1 MPVRWTETQDL
12 LLSDF
17 QTRKTVEIGPAE
29 TLTNMMKRTRELVYK
44 PYDTANSIS
53 RDFLSLKK
61 NKDDIYFM
69 GEQKTARNAP
79 RRKETP
85 SALSNASLAP
95 PTNGTSLNIIPP
107 TPTVASHSASPA
119 PAPIAAGPV
128 EDAPVSAGEIIKTI
142 VSITLK
148 KPAKDVAFDQSVKAL
163 SGGRSTLQNEITGDL
178 DAEFGGAPDGAEE
191 LPLSDL
197 ASIVQK
203 NFSGSLGKRTKSLVD
218 KLFTSKMPG
227 GFSPAKAREML
238 ESDYGFASG
247 RQDSVLLM
255 ALQSPPAARLGS
267 DAEARAFWSSTVN
280 AYIAVAGIQ
289 INKAAAGQPGAAA
302 VAVSVDP
309 KALDALNKRSNDFN
323 REVYDAYSRHLGEDN
338 HAMVEE
344 VAQLKSDMQS
354 LQNELDLW
362 NLEHGNEYANG
373 IKPYFDKRKARV
385 YDSFWNWALQDLF
398 KIYHGVRQGYLR
410 LESEEVARRR
420 QALLNRSSKRLINV
434 LAHMIGDMRKQQTRS
449 IASEIWFED
458 LLEDCSAAIRQAPLY
473 LASSTVTAPRT
484 TIDATGAV
492 KFIEQP
498 VARGRSR
505 SRSRS
510 RSRANSAGPVSEQ
523 SVESREFEAAI
534 AAKNARGF
542 APQFNMHAGLMPPTP
557 SMTPTLTPSITP
569 SNASDAGSD
578 LVSLPDNPSV
588 RDEYYPIIQQK
599 TDGVWKECEEL
610 SNQYGDILDR
620 AVDSGLAFQG
630 KNILVTGA
638 GKGSI
643 GAKIVQGLLSGGA
656 KVIVTTS
663 SYAKSTKFYQQ
674 MFTKFGAKGSS
685 LMVVPYNAG
694 SNQDTEG
701 LIDYIYSFP
710 EAERDLDHI
719 IPFAAISETANG
731 IELGPKSELAHRM
744 MLTNT
749 LRLLGA
755 VKKAKE
761 ARRITTRPAQVILPL
776 SPNHGVFGGDGLYSE
791 SKLGL
796 EGLLNKWHTEDWSEY
811 LSVCGAIIGWTRGTG
826 LMNDND
832 MVAEGVESL
841 GVKTFSQDEMA
852 VNIMGLMASPLLEII
867 QSEPLLADLSGGMST
882 FPNLKE
888 EVAIIRKEISEI
900 SSSRRALV
908 KEQKAEF
915 DTPLVA
921 AAPNTL
927 APFKKR
933 ANIKFNF
940 PKLPDFTSEIEQL
953 SALEGMVDLEKVVV
967 VVGFG
972 EVGPHGSSRTRWQM
986 ESQGQFTLEGY
997 IEMAWM
1003 MGLIEYQSGDNVPY
1017 SGWIEKDTKKSIN
1030 DAEIKQ
1036 KYEEHI
1042 LKHSGIRILD
1052 ARTLDGPDPA
1062 SRQVLHEIDLQ
1073 HDFAPFEV
1081 SKETAADLLRENGS
1095 KVTIKPIAEGDTCI
1109 VTLHKGARL
1118 MVPKSLAFDR
1128 TVGGQVPTGWC
1139 AKTYGIS
1146 DDIINQVD
1154 PATLYALVC
1163 TAEALLSAGVTDP
1176 YEFYKYIHVS
1186 QLGVCVGSGF
1196 GGAASLQGIYKER
1209 YTDKTVQND
1218 VLAESFIN
1226 TGSAWI
1232 NMLLLSSCGPNITP
1246 VGACATALESLDV
1259 GFEVISSGKAKAV
1272 LVGGYDYLAKD
1283 VAYEF
1288 ANMKATVNTDED
1300 FARGRTPAE
1309 MSRPATTTRS
1319 GFVESEGCGIQ
1330 LLTTAALALEM
1341 GLPIHGVIAMTRTA
1355 SDKAGRSLPAPGRG
1369 IINAAGSSKS
1379 TFDSPLLN
1387 MSYRKRQ
1394 IDMRMAQIK
1403 ENETSELDYLNQ
1415 ELESYKAGAVDF
1427 DIEEYRQHR
1436 LASIRTDTTA
1446 QRSEVLNSYGNEFW
1460 KRDTKI
1466 SPMRGALATWGLTA
1480 DDIQVASFHGTSTV
1494 KNELNECGV
1503 IQEQMTQLGRAKGNP
1518 VLAVFQKHLT
1528 GHPKGAAA
1536 AWMLNGAL
1544 QIMDSGLIPGNK
1556 NADNIDD
1563 ALEKFDHIAF
1573 PSETIHTS
1581 EDVKAFIV
1589 SSFGFGQKG
1598 AQAIG
1603 VHPKFLF
1610 AAAGREKY
1618 AEYLGRVKGRQNKA
1632 YHHFHKSMM
1641 TNTMFRAKDDPP
1653 YTKENETEFLTN
1665 HDSRLPMDM
1674 VL

>member
-1 MPVRWTETQDL
+1 
-12 LLSDF
+12 
-17 QTRKTVEIGPAE
+17 
-29 TLTNMMKRTRELVYK
+29 MMKRTRDLVYH
-44 PYDTANSIS
+44 PFDTANNVS
-53 RDFLSLKK
+53 RDFLSIKK
-61 NKDDIYFM
+61 NRDDIYFV
-69 GEQKTARNAP
+69 GEEKKARAAP
-79 RRKETP
+79 KKE
-85 SALSNASLAP
+85 
-95 PTNGTSLNIIPP
+95 
-107 TPTVASHSASPA
+107 VCSPA
-119 PAPIAAGPV
+119 PAAEAQPAPTAAVTPPPCTSAPAVVAVGKI
-128 EDAPVSAGEIIKTI
+128 EDAPVIAADIIRTI
-142 VSITLK
+142 VAIALK

-178 DAEFGGAPDGAEE
+178 DAEFGSAPDGAEE
-191 LPLSDL
+191 LPLNDL
-197 ASIVQK
+197 ASILQK
-203 NFSGSLGKRTKSLVD
+203 TFSGTLGKRTKSLVD
-218 KLFTSKMPG
+218 KFFTAKMPG
-227 GFSPAKAREML
+227 GLNQSKAREML
-238 ESDYGFASG
+238 QSDFGFESG
-247 RQDSVLLM
+247 RQDSIFLM
-255 ALQSPPAARLGS
+255 ALQNQPAARFGS
-267 DAEARAFWSSTVN
+267 EPEAREYWASTVQS
-280 AYIAVAGIQ
+280 YVAATGIQ
-289 INKAAAGQPGAAA
+289 LQKATTAPGAATAA
-302 VAVSVDP
+302 VAIDS
-309 KALDALNKRSNDFN
+309 KALDALNKRSNDFH
-323 REVYDAYSRHLGEDN
+323 REVYAAYARHLGEN
-338 HAMVEE
+338 TNAAAEE
-344 VAQLKSDMQS
+344 LAQLRTDMQS

-373 IKPYFDKRKARV
+373 IKPYFDRRKARV

-410 LESEEVARRR
+410 LESDEVARRR
-420 QALLNRSSKRLINV
+420 HQLVNRSSKRLTNV
-434 LAHMIGDMRKQQTRS
+434 LVNMLDDMKRGHARS
-449 IASEIWFED
+449 IAMELWFED
-458 LLEDCSAAIRQAPLY
+458 LLEDCTAAMKQAPTY
-473 LASSTVTAPRT
+473 VASSRITAPHT
-484 TIDATGAV
+484 TIDANGSIN
-492 KFIEQP
+492 FIEAP
-498 VARGRSR
+498 CARARSR
-505 SRSRS
+505 SP
-510 RSRANSAGPVSEQ
+510 AGRIPAQ
-523 SVESREFEAAI
+523 TAESKAFEAAI
-534 AAKNARGF
+534 VAKSGKGPL
-542 APQFNMHAGLMPPTP
+542 PQQFGLGLLPPTP
-557 SMTPTLTPSITP
+557 AMTPTMTPTP
-569 SNASDAGSD
+569 PGSNSSDSDAA
-578 LVSLPDNPSV
+578 SV
-588 RDEYYPIIQQK
+588 RGHPGVRENYYPQIQK
-599 TDGVWKECEEL
+599 KAGGVWKDSEDL
-610 SNQYGDILDR
+610 SDDYANILDQ
-620 AVDSGLAFQG
+620 AITSGIGFQG
-630 KNILVTGA
+630 KNVLVTGA

-643 GAKIVQGLLSGGA
+643 GSRIVQGLLSGGA

-663 SYAKSTKFYQQ
+663 SYAKATKFYQQ
-674 MFTKFGAKGSS
+674 MFTKFGSRGSS

-694 SNQDTEG
+694 SNQDTET
-701 LIDYIYSFP
+701 LVDYIYGLG
-710 EAERDLDHI
+710 EEEWDLDHI
-719 IPFAAISETANG
+719 VPFAAISEIANG

-796 EGLLNKWHTEDWSEY
+796 EGLMNKWHTEDWSEY

-832 MVAEGVESL
+832 MVAEGVEAL

-852 VNIMGLMASPLLEII
+852 VNILGLMASPLLEV
-867 QSEPLLADLSGGMST
+867 SHTEPLLADLSGGMST

-888 EVAIIRKEISEI
+888 EVATIRKEISDI
-900 SSSRRALV
+900 SSSRRALI
-908 KEQKAEF
+908 KEQRAEF
-915 DTPLVA
+915 DAPVA
-921 AAPNTL
+921 APTAPTQF

-933 ANIKFNF
+933 ANIKFDF
-940 PKLPDFTSEIEQL
+940 PKLPDYTSEIQEL
-953 SALEGMVDLEKVVV
+953 SALEGMIDLEKVVV

-986 ESQGQFTLEGY
+986 ESLGQFSMEGY

-1003 MGLIEYQSGDNVPY
+1003 MGLIEYQCVDGVPY
-1017 SGWIEKDTKKSIN
+1017 SGWLEKDSKKPIT
-1030 DAEIKQ
+1030 DIEIKE

-1052 ARTLDGPDPA
+1052 ARYLDGPDPA
-1062 SRQVLHEIDLQ
+1062 ARQVLHEIDLT

-1081 SKETAADLLRENGS
+1081 SKETAADLLRENGN
-1095 KVTIKPIAEGDTCI
+1095 KVTIKPISGSDSCM

-1146 DDIINQVD
+1146 EDIVNQVD

-1163 TAEALLSAGVTDP
+1163 TAEALLSAGITDP

-1209 YTDKTVQND
+1209 FLNKDVQND

-1259 GFEVISSGKAKAV
+1259 GYEVISSGKAKAI

-1288 ANMKATVNTDED
+1288 ANMKATNNTDED

-1330 LLTTAALALEM
+1330 VLTNAKLALEM
-1341 GLPIHGVIAMTRTA
+1341 GLPIHGVIALTRTA

-1369 IINAAGSSKS
+1369 IINISGASKS
-1379 TFDSPLLN
+1379 NFESPLLS
-1387 MSYRKRQ
+1387 MTFRKRQ
-1394 IDMRMAQIK
+1394 IDIRMNQIK
-1403 ENETSELDYLNQ
+1403 ETEKSELEYLNS
-1415 ELESYKAGAVDF
+1415 EISSYKNGQIDF
-1427 DIEEYRQHR
+1427 DINEYRQHR
-1436 LASIRTDTTA
+1436 LDAITA
-1446 QRSEVLNSYGNEFW
+1446 ESQKQRSEVLNSYGNEFW
-1460 KRDTKI
+1460 KRDSRI
-1466 SPMRGALATWGLTA
+1466 SPMRGALATWGLTV

-1503 IQEQMTQLGRAKGNP
+1503 IQEQMSQLGRKKGNP
-1518 VLAVFQKHLT
+1518 VMAVFQKHLT

-1536 AWMLNGAL
+1536 AWMLNGAM
-1544 QIMDSGLIPGNK
+1544 QIMNSGMIPGNR
-1556 NADNIDD
+1556 NADNIDN

-1573 PSETIHTS
+1573 PSETIYTS
-1581 EDVKAFIV
+1581 EEVKAFIV

-1603 VHPKFLF
+1603 ISPKYLF
-1610 AAAGREKY
+1610 AAAGKEAY
-1618 AEYLGRVKGRQNKA
+1618 GAYLQKVRTRQNKA

-1641 TNTMFRAKDDPP
+1641 TNTMFKAKDEPP
-1653 YTKENETEFLTN
+1653 YPKDQETEFLTN
-1665 HDSRLPMDM
+1665 PDARLPMSM
-1674 VL
+1674 EL

>member
-1 MPVRWTETQDL
+1 MSIPTTRHDANK
-12 LLSDF
+12 
-17 QTRKTVEIGPAE
+17 QT
-29 TLTNMMKRTRELVYK
+29 
-44 PYDTANSIS
+44 
-53 RDFLSLKK
+53 
-61 NKDDIYFM
+61 
-69 GEQKTARNAP
+69 
-79 RRKETP
+79 
-85 SALSNASLAP
+85 
-95 PTNGTSLNIIPP
+95 
-107 TPTVASHSASPA
+107 
-119 PAPIAAGPV
+119 
-128 EDAPVSAGEIIKTI
+128 
-142 VSITLK
+142 
-148 KPAKDVAFDQSVKAL
+148 
-163 SGGRSTLQNEITGDL
+163 GRSTLQNEITGDL
-178 DAEFGGAPDGAEE
+178 DAEFGSAPDGAEE
-191 LPLSDL
+191 LPLNDL
-197 ASIVQK
+197 ASILQK
-203 NFSGSLGKRTKSLVD
+203 TFSGSLGKRTKSLVD
-218 KLFTSKMPG
+218 KFFTSKMPG
-227 GFSPAKAREML
+227 GFNQSKARDL
-238 ESDYGFASG
+238 LQSDYGFASG
-247 RQDSVLLM
+247 RQDSILLM
-255 ALQSPPAARLGS
+255 ALQNPPAARLGS
-267 DAEARAFWSSTVN
+267 EAEAKEFWSNTIN
-280 AYIAVAGIQ
+280 AYITATGIQ
-289 INKAAAGQPGAAA
+289 INKAHAASGAANAA
-302 VAVSVDP
+302 VTIDP
-309 KALDALNKRSNDFN
+309 KALDSLNKRSNDFH
-323 REVYDAYSRHLGEDN
+323 REVYEAYARHLGEN
-338 HAMVEE
+338 SNAAEEE
-344 VAQLKSDMQS
+344 VAQLKSDMQN

-373 IKPYFDKRKARV
+373 IKPYFDRRKARV

-410 LESEEVARRR
+410 LESAEVARRR
-420 QALLNRSSKRLINV
+420 HHLLNRSSKRLINV
-434 LAHMIGDMRKQQTRS
+434 LRHMIEDMKKQHARCVA
-449 IASEIWFED
+449 IELWFED
-458 LLEDCSAAIRQAPLY
+458 LLQDCTAAMKQAPTY
-473 LASSTVTAPRT
+473 VADNKITAPHT
-484 TIDATGAV
+484 TIDAKGAINFV
-492 KFIEQP
+492 ETP
-498 VARGRSR
+498 CARGRSP
-505 SRSRS
+505 
-510 RSRANSAGPVSEQ
+510 SRAPAQTAEAKA
-523 SVESREFEAAI
+523 FEAGLV
-534 AAKNARGF
+534 AKNGKGPL
-542 APQFNMHAGLMPPTP
+542 PQQFGLGLLPPTP
-557 SMTPTLTPSITP
+557 AMTPTLTPSN
-569 SNASDAGSD
+569 SSDSD
-578 LVSLPDNPSV
+578 LASLPERSNV
-588 RDEYYPIIQQK
+588 RETYYPQIQQK
-599 TDGVWKECEEL
+599 TDGIWKDSEDL
-610 SNQYGDILDR
+610 SSEYADILDR
-620 AVDSGLAFQG
+620 AISSGLGFQG
-630 KNILVTGA
+630 KNVLVTGA
-638 GKGSI
+638 GNGSI

-656 KVIVTTS
+656 RVIVTTS
-663 SYAKSTKFYQQ
+663 SYAKATKFYQLL
-674 MFTKFGAKGSS
+674 FSKFGSKGSS

-694 SNQDTEG
+694 SNQDTEA
-701 LIDYIYSFP
+701 LVEYVYSLND
-710 EAERDLDHI
+710 AEWDLDHV

-761 ARRITTRPAQVILPL
+761 ARRITCRPAQVILPL

-832 MVAEGVESL
+832 MVAEGVEAL

-852 VNIMGLMASPLLEII
+852 VNIMGLMASPLLETT
-867 QSEPLLADLSGGMST
+867 QTEPLLADLSGGMST

-888 EVAIIRKEISEI
+888 EVAAIRKEISEI

-915 DTPLVA
+915 DSPITA
-921 AAPNTL
+921 TTTNTL

-933 ANIKFNF
+933 ANIKFDF
-940 PKLPDFTSEIEQL
+940 PKLPDFSTEVEQL
-953 SALEGMVDLEKVVV
+953 SSLEGMIDLEKVVV

-986 ESQGQFTLEGY
+986 ESLGQFTMEGF

-1003 MGLIEYQSGDNVPY
+1003 MGLIEYQSAEGLPY
-1017 SGWIEKDTKKSIN
+1017 SGWIEKDSKKPIN

-1052 ARTLDGPDPA
+1052 ARSLDGPDPA
-1062 SRQVLHEIDLQ
+1062 ARQVLHEIDLQ

-1095 KVTIKPIAEGDTCI
+1095 KVTIKPLAGGDSCM

-1118 MVPKSLAFDR
+1118 MVPKSLVFDR

-1139 AKTYGIS
+1139 AKTYGIAE
-1146 DDIINQVD
+1146 DIINQVD

-1186 QLGVCVGSGF
+1186 QVGVCVGSGF

-1209 YTDKTVQND
+1209 FMDKSVQND

-1259 GFEVISSGKAKAV
+1259 GYEVISSGKAKAV

-1288 ANMKATVNTDED
+1288 ANMKATNNCDED

-1330 LLTTAALALEM
+1330 VLTNAKLALDM

-1369 IINAAGSSKS
+1369 IINISGASKS
-1379 TFDSPLLN
+1379 NFDSPLLN

-1394 IDMRMAQIK
+1394 IELRMNQIK
-1403 ENETSELDYLNQ
+1403 ENEQSEIEYLDQ
-1415 ELESYKAGAVDF
+1415 EILSYKNGQVDF
-1427 DIEEYRQHR
+1427 DIDAYRQHR
-1436 LASIRTDTTA
+1436 VDAITTESKK

-1460 KRDTKI
+1460 KRDSKI
-1466 SPMRGALATWGLTA
+1466 SPMRGALATWGLTV

-1503 IQEQMTQLGRAKGNP
+1503 IQEQMSQLGRAKGNP

-1544 QIMDSGLIPGNK
+1544 QIMDTGMIPGNR
-1556 NADNIDD
+1556 NADNIDN

-1573 PSETIHTS
+1573 PSETIYTS
-1581 EDVKAFIV
+1581 QDVKAFIV

-1603 VHPKFLF
+1603 IHPKYLF
-1610 AAAGREKY
+1610 AAAGKDVYTAYRE
-1618 AEYLGRVKGRQNKA
+1618 RVRRRQDKA

-1641 TNTMFRAKDDPP
+1641 TNTMFRAKDEPP
-1653 YTKENETEFLTN
+1653 YTKDMETEFLTN
-1665 HDSRLPMDM
+1665 PDARLPMD
-1674 VL
+1674 LEL

>member
-1 MPVRWTETQDL
+1 
-12 LLSDF
+12 
-17 QTRKTVEIGPAE
+17 
-29 TLTNMMKRTRELVYK
+29 
-44 PYDTANSIS
+44 
-53 RDFLSLKK
+53 
-61 NKDDIYFM
+61 
-69 GEQKTARNAP
+69 
-79 RRKETP
+79 
-85 SALSNASLAP
+85 
-95 PTNGTSLNIIPP
+95 
-107 TPTVASHSASPA
+107 
-119 PAPIAAGPV
+119 
-128 EDAPVSAGEIIKTI
+128 
-142 VSITLK
+142 
-148 KPAKDVAFDQSVKAL
+148 
-163 SGGRSTLQNEITGDL
+163 
-178 DAEFGGAPDGAEE
+178 
-191 LPLSDL
+191 
-197 ASIVQK
+197 
-203 NFSGSLGKRTKSLVD
+203 
-218 KLFTSKMPG
+218 MPG
-227 GFSPAKAREML
+227 GFNQSKAREML
-238 ESDYGFASG
+238 QGDGFGAG
-247 RQDSVLLM
+247 RQDSILLM
-255 ALQSPPAARLGS
+255 ALQTPPAARLASEG
-267 DAEARAFWSSTVN
+267 DARDFWSATTNTYVSAAGITISKAVG
-280 AYIAVAGIQ
+280 AVA
-289 INKAAAGQPGAAA
+289 AAA
-302 VAVSVDP
+302 VSLAVDS
-309 KALDALNKRSNDFN
+309 KALDALNQRSNDFH
-323 REVYDAYSRHLGEDN
+323 REVYQAYARHLGDN
-338 HAMVEE
+338 NNGAAEE

-354 LQNELDLW
+354 MQNELDLW

-410 LESEEVARRR
+410 LESDEVARRR
-420 QALLNRSSKRLINV
+420 HLLLNRSSKRLMNV
-434 LAHMIGDMRKQQTRS
+434 LVHMIDDMKKQSARS
-449 IASEIWFED
+449 IAVELWFED
-458 LLEDCSAAIRQAPLY
+458 LLQDCTAAMKQAPTY
-473 LASSTVTAPRT
+473 IADKRMTAPRT
-484 TIDATGAV
+484 TIDARGAINFV
-492 KFIEQP
+492 EAS
-498 VARGRSR
+498 VARA
-505 SRSRS
+505 
-510 RSRANSAGPVSEQ
+510 RAAAPAPAMTAKAK
-523 SVESREFEAAI
+523 EFEAGI
-534 AAKNARGF
+534 ISKNGKGPLPTHF
-542 APQFNMHAGLMPPTP
+542 SLGMMPPTP
-557 SMTPTLTPSITP
+557 SMTPDLSMTP
-569 SNASDAGSD
+569 SNASESD
-578 LVSLPDNPSV
+578 LASLPDAPTT
-588 RDEYYPIIQQK
+588 RDTYYPKIQQK
-599 TDGVWKECEEL
+599 SDGSWNDSEDL
-610 SNQYGDILDR
+610 SMQYADILDQ
-620 AVDSGLAFQG
+620 AISTGLGFQG
-630 KNILVTGA
+630 KNVLVTGA

-643 GAKIVQGLLSGGA
+643 GANIVQGLLSGGA

-663 SYAKSTKFYQQ
+663 SYAKATKFYQS
-674 MFTKFGAKGSS
+674 MFSKFGSKGSC

-694 SNQDTEG
+694 SNQDTEA
-701 LIDYIYSFP
+701 LVDYIYSLSD
-710 EAERDLDHI
+710 AEWDLDHV

-826 LMNDND
+826 LMSDNN
-832 MVAEGVESL
+832 MVAEGVEAL
-841 GVKTFSQDEMA
+841 GLKTFSQDEMA
-852 VNIMGLMASPLLEII
+852 INIMGLMASPVLEVTHT
-867 QSEPLLADLSGGMST
+867 EPLLADLSGGMSAV
-882 FPNLKE
+882 PNLKE
-888 EVAIIRKEISEI
+888 EIAAIRKELSDL
-900 SSSRRALV
+900 SSSRRALI

-915 DTPLVA
+915 DVPLVA
-921 AAPNTL
+921 SKSATL

-933 ANIKFNF
+933 ANIKFDF
-940 PKLPDFTSEIEQL
+940 PRLFDYSSEIEHL
-953 SALEGMVDLEKVVV
+953 SALEGMIDLEKVVV

-986 ESQGQFTLEGY
+986 ESFGQFTLEGF

-1003 MGLIEYQSGDNVPY
+1003 MGLIEYQTGEGQPY
-1017 SGWIEKDTKKSIN
+1017 TGWIEKDTKKPIN
-1030 DAEIKQ
+1030 DDEIKQ

-1042 LKHSGIRILD
+1042 LKHSGVRVLD
-1052 ARTLDGPDPA
+1052 ARSLDGPDPA
-1062 SRQVLHEIDLQ
+1062 ARQVLHEIDLQ

-1081 SKETAADLLRENGS
+1081 SKETAADLLRENGN
-1095 KVTIKPIAEGDTCI
+1095 KVTVKPTAGGDTCI

-1139 AKTYGIS
+1139 ARTYGIA
-1146 DDIINQVD
+1146 DDIVNQVD

-1209 YTDKTVQND
+1209 FMDKTVQND

-1259 GFEVISSGKAKAV
+1259 GVEVIASGKAKAV
-1272 LVGGYDYLAKD
+1272 FVGGYDYLAKD

-1288 ANMKATVNTDED
+1288 ANMKATINTDED
-1300 FARGRTPAE
+1300 FARGRTPQE
-1309 MSRPATTTRS
+1309 MSRPATSTRA

-1330 LLTTAALALEM
+1330 LLTSAKLALEM
-1341 GLPIHGVIAMTRTA
+1341 GLPIHGIVALTRTA

-1369 IINAAGSSKS
+1369 TISFSAASKS
-1379 TFDSPLLN
+1379 NFDSPLLN

-1394 IDMRMAQIK
+1394 IELRMTQIQ
-1403 ENETSELDYLNQ
+1403 ENERSEIEYLND
-1415 ELESYKAGAVDF
+1415 EIAGYKIDTVDF
-1427 DIEEYRQHR
+1427 DIDAYRQHR
-1436 LASIRTDTTA
+1436 LDAITTETKK
-1446 QRSEVLNSYGNEFW
+1446 QRSDVLNSYGNEFW

-1466 SPMRGALATWGLTA
+1466 SPIQGALATWGLTA
-1480 DDIQVASFHGTSTV
+1480 DDIAVASCHGTSTV
-1494 KNELNECGV
+1494 MNELNECGV
-1503 IQEQMTQLGRAKGNP
+1503 IQEQMNQLGRTKGNP

-1544 QIMDSGLIPGNK
+1544 QIMETGMIPGNK
-1556 NADNIDD
+1556 NADNIDN

-1573 PSETIHTS
+1573 PSDTIHTS

-1603 VHPKFLF
+1603 IHPKYLF
-1610 AAAGREKY
+1610 AAAGKETYAIYQEKV
-1618 AEYLGRVKGRQNKA
+1618 RKRQDKA

-1641 TNTMFRAKDDPP
+1641 TNTMFKAKDNPP
-1653 YTKENETEFLTN
+1653 YSKEQETEFLTN
-1665 HDSRLPMDM
+1665 PDARLPMD
-1674 VL
+1674 LEL